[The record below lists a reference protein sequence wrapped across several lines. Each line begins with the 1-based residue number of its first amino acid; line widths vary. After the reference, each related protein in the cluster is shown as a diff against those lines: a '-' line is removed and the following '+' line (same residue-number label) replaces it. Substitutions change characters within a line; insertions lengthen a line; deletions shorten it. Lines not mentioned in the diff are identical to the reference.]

1 MAKMSALKMREDYNG
16 KEIKCLI
23 VEDYNTGDIIKYYN
37 PKEFE
42 DIIESTDSMF
52 LTKVYSPSS
61 SEKEEIFKMVED
73 SISVVDGKAKS
84 EISDVDIVFNLFSKL
99 TDLEIDF
106 ENTELMNEIIKN
118 PNELF
123 VAIKLEMDKVLMKVF
138 ETYIST
144 YKTLKSNPQS
154 TDLLSKQIN
163 QKIALEEKQKNKEK
177 IEELKRQL
185 KELGE

>member
-1 MAKMSALKMREDYNG
+1 
-16 KEIKCLI
+16 
-23 VEDYNTGDIIKYYN
+23 
-37 PKEFE
+37 
-42 DIIESTDSMF
+42 
-52 LTKVYSPSS
+52 
-61 SEKEEIFKMVED
+61 MVED